1 MSFSPAPGTSPFV
14 LLFVPMFL
22 LLSPSFLYLSLAR
35 ARAPSLCSPSLP
47 SFLPF
52 PLSRMVS
59 CGQIPS
65 LGIRADA
72 ITFANCTME
81 SEKFITVREQAGD
94 AVMIH
99 MVRVP

>member
-1 MSFSPAPGTSPFV
+1 MSFSPAPGTSPF
-14 LLFVPMFL
+14 LLLSVPMFL

-35 ARAPSLCSPSLP
+35 ARAPSLFSPSLP

-52 PLSRMVS
+52 PLSRVVS